1 MITTARNATLE
12 DLTGM
17 LRFQEARKLDMVVP
31 GRALTSAGGDLFVA
45 GADVMIEEDGV
56 TDPNGSY
63 KPTAVCDEG
72 LADKLG
78 IPIGYL
84 RKLRNEHVDLY
95 DENING
101 WLDKKAGNHYL
112 LRTFRNMADDE
123 GVARAFLSDR
133 FGLGMD
139 NFDMLVSALDGIRA
153 AGVETRIDG
162 ADLSE
167 RRMVV
172 RIVCE
177 EIKAYSSV
185 LMRGYRSP
193 FTGATGEDNPTVF
206 AGLQLSNSET
216 GDGAWTITP
225 RLVFEICNNGATIT
239 KDVIRSVHLGGRLE
253 AGVIKW
259 SEQTQRQAAELV
271 RSKTTDAVRTFLD
284 ADYVTRALAGLEEK
298 AEVPVETDKEVRV
311 IVKQAKYTEEQ
322 ADGILAHFM
331 RQGQMTRGGIFN
343 AATAYAQTVE
353 DPDAAF
359 EVEQNAG
366 RLLGVS

>member
-12 DLTGM
+12 DLTSI
-17 LRFQEARKLDMVVP
+17 LREQDARKIDMVLP
-31 GRALTSAGGDLFVA
+31 AKALTAADGNLHVH
-45 GADVMIEEDGV
+45 GADPLVEDDGV
-56 TDPNGSY
+56 TLVDGMY
-63 KPTAVCDEG
+63 HPTSVCDEG

-84 RKLRNEHVDLY
+84 RKLRSEHVDLY
-95 DENING
+95 DANVNG
-101 WLDKKAGNHYL
+101 WLDKKSGNHYL
-112 LRTFRNMADDE
+112 LRAFRSMGSED

-139 NFDMLVSALDGIRA
+139 NFDMLVSALDGVRA
-153 AGVETRIDG
+153 AGVEVRIDG

-172 RIVCE
+172 RLVCE

-193 FTGATGEDNPTVF
+193 FTGMTGEDNPTVF
-206 AGLQLSNSET
+206 AGLQFSNSET
-216 GDGAWTITP
+216 GDGAWTVAP
-225 RLVFEICNNGATIT
+225 RLVFKICNNGATIT

-271 RSKTTDAVRTFLD
+271 RSKTADAVRTFLD
-284 ADYVTRALAGLEEK
+284 VDYVTRALAGLEEK

-366 RLLGVS
+366 RLLGV